1 MSVPSQRKTS
11 SVTSQ
16 AKATAM
22 TKRGQPYWLDAAPP
36 VFLPQQPVPATAD
49 VAIMGAGYTGLSAAI
64 TLARAGRCL
73 HVFDKM
79 RPGGG
84 ASTRSGG
91 ITSGNLRPS
100 HSQMSCKFSEPRAD
114 GILAEPKAAREDLY
128 RFIADEKID
137 CDFATTGRFFG
148 ASAPGDY
155 DALARDAEALHR
167 TFGIEA

>member
-1 MSVPSQRKTS
+1 
-11 SVTSQ
+11 
-16 AKATAM
+16 M